1 MSFAN
6 VGKVWSPRSFNEY
19 LGSNGGTR
27 PKWIQGVTMH
37 HCAEPSLAQRPRGLT
52 IQHIENIADFYQRG
66 RGWNRGPHL
75 FVDDD
80 QIFGMTPL
88 SEPGIHAVSFNR
100 THLGIEVLGDYDSE
114 DPLEGRGYQCWHTA
128 ALTVSAIF
136 RWLEAP
142 VAAWPSLVT
151 FHRDDPKTNK
161 TCPGLKVHKDWFLQ
175 LVESACI
182 VDRDV
187 LAPDGGRP
195 CSPVLSYL
203 VEREVPQDYVTSNLT
218 RRDGR
223 FYLGLD
229 EIEGAYYDAASKLTM
244 APNSELQRWLKRWK

>member
-6 VGKVWSPRSFNEY
+6 VGKVWTPRSFNEY
-19 LGSNGGTR
+19 LGC
-27 PKWIQGVTMH
+27 PKAALPQWIKGVTMH

-75 FVDDD
+75 FIDDD

-88 SEPGIHAVSFNR
+88 SGPGIHAVSFNR
-100 THLGIEVLGDYDSE
+100 THIGIEVLGDYDSE
-114 DPLEGRGYQCWHTA
+114 DPLSGRGYQCWHTA
-128 ALTVSAIF
+128 ALTVAAIL
-136 RWLEAP
+136 RWMGEPVEAWSSR
-142 VAAWPSLVT
+142 VN
-151 FHRDDPKTNK
+151 FHRDDPQTNK
-161 TCPGLKVHKDWFLQ
+161 TCPGLRVHKDWFLG

-182 VDRDV
+182 MDRDA
-187 LAPDGGRP
+187 LAPDGGRM
-195 CSPVLSYL
+195 CAPVLTYL
-203 VEREVPQDYVTSNLT
+203 VALGVPQDYVTSNLT

-229 EIEGAYYDAASKLTM
+229 ELEGAYYDKATEQTM
-244 APNSELQRWLKRWK
+244 APDSELKRWLQGRK